1 MVASSD
7 KLAPRVRGE
16 AVMLVS
22 FSQRDALT
30 ADLGALGCRVTGVR
44 RLTGLAE
51 RLVKC
56 NASVVIVDLR
66 GATSD
71 GLEAVKALAGLCETR
86 GAALVALYDR
96 RVRTILVELVEAG
109 VSMVLPAPFTTH
121 ELAAAVALGGR
132 AARRALGIPAPIIQ
146 RPPSQLGDALT
157 GLADAHALRH
167 WVDSQLATERLSLL
181 AINLSRFDVINSAF
195 GPDVGDAALRALAH
209 RIDPLVAETPDVS
222 TLFARMSGA
231 EFAVALAGKISS
243 ERLQLLAEA
252 IVDAVGR
259 PFSTGREMVRIGCR
273 IGVVRSGPSDK
284 SASRLIKR
292 AHAAMAEAKPGETG
306 PISFLVG
313 NAADVADL
321 TESLQADL
329 RAALNRN
336 EIDVLFQPQ
345 VAIANGRIE
354 GAEALARWRHP
365 RHGEIG
371 AATLFAVAEQS
382 DFIVELSNH
391 IQKRTLAIAATWPDA
406 LAHIRLS
413 VNVTASD
420 MARPRFARSFFALL
434 DDSGFPRERLTV
446 EVTESGL
453 MGDLVE
459 AAKTLSLLRA
469 GGCRVAIDD
478 FGTGYS
484 SLAYLNALPAD
495 YLKIDKGLADDIAG
509 TERASLVVRGVIG
522 LARSL
527 GLSVIAEGVESEG
540 QLAML
545 RREGCSH
552 YQGYLC
558 APAVDCTTLAALVVE
573 RA

>member
-16 AVMLVS
+16 VVLLVS
-22 FSQRDALT
+22 FSHRDALT

-44 RLTGLAE
+44 RLAGLEA
-51 RLVKC
+51 RLNKV

-66 GATSD
+66 GAAND
-71 GLEAVKALAGLCETR
+71 GLLAIRAISGACEAR
-86 GAALVALYDR
+86 GATLIALYDR
-96 RVRTILVELVEAG
+96 RIRGILADIIEAG
-109 VSMVLPAPFTTH
+109 ASMVLPAPFTTH
-121 ELAAAVALGGR
+121 ELAAAIALGGR
-132 AARRALGIPAPIIQ
+132 AARRALGIPAPIAQKSVQI
-146 RPPSQLGDALT
+146 SGDALT
-157 GLADAHALRH
+157 GLADAHSLRH
-167 WVDSQLATERLSLL
+167 WIDAELPQDRLALL

-195 GPDVGDAALRALAH
+195 GQDVGDAALRALAH
-209 RIDPLVAETPDVS
+209 RIEPLVAETPGGR
-222 TLFARMSGA
+222 TFFARMSGA
-231 EFAVALAGKISS
+231 EFAVAISGAISS

-273 IGVVRSGPSDK
+273 IGIVRSGPGDK
-284 SASRLIKR
+284 TASRLIKR
-292 AHAAMAEAKPGETG
+292 AHSAISDAKSGETG
-306 PISFLVG
+306 PIHFLVG
-313 NAADVADL
+313 NAAEVADL
-321 TESLQADL
+321 AESLQSDL
-329 RAALNRN
+329 RSALNRN

-354 GAEALARWRHP
+354 GVEALARWHHP

-391 IQKRTLAIAATWPDA
+391 IQLRTFA
-406 LAHIRLS
+406 LAAAWPHELTHIRLS
-413 VNVTASD
+413 VNVTAAD
-420 MARPRFARSFFALL
+420 MAKPKFAKHFLALL

-453 MGDLVE
+453 MGDLE
-459 AAKTLSLLRA
+459 DAARTLSLLRA
-469 GGCRVAIDD
+469 AGCRVAIDD

-558 APAVDCTTLAALVVE
+558 APALNAAALTELVKKQG
-573 RA
+573 